1 MVNGKKDEV
10 VQAVQGICKYFPK
23 SYFSNY
29 QRRKR
34 IMMSTRFKP
43 QASQLFNGIDTYCNK
58 YKNILLMGDFNVD
71 VKEANLH
78 FSAINTN

>member
-1 MVNGKKDEV
+1 MVNGKKDSRE
-10 VQAVQGICKYFPK
+10 AVQGICKYFHK

-58 YKNILLMGDFNVD
+58 YKSILLMGDFNVD

>member
-1 MVNGKKDEV
+1 MEKKIV
-10 VQAVQGICKYFPK
+10 VKQCKVFANIFTK
-23 SYFSNY
+23 VIF
-29 QRRKR
+29 QIIRGEKR

-71 VKEANLH
+71 VKDANLH